1 MSKSVRELVDASRL
15 TGLQIVVL
23 AVCFFLNMIDG
34 MDVLAI
40 AFAAP
45 AISAEWS
52 ISPQSLGVVFSAAL
66 LGMTTGAIF
75 ISPYSDVIGRRN
87 IILLSLVLMSLGMIA
102 TATASSVTQ
111 LVILRFMAGLGI
123 GSMLASL
130 TSMVSEYAPDRLRNL
145 FILVLHAGYP
155 IGAIITGFV
164 AAEVLPAYGWRT
176 LFVIAGVASVAGIPL
191 VYVLL
196 PESFDFLTK
205 KQPKDALRRVNEVL
219 EKMALQPVETLPANE
234 ERERLSVSLR
244 TLFRDDFRKSTIELW
259 VAFFM
264 SFGTLYFLLSWVVKL
279 AIESGLPLEHAIYAG
294 VCLNLGGFAGGI
306 SLGAFS
312 NRFGLTRIISVF
324 AVLGGLFSVIYG
336 SADAGVALM
345 LSLVFLLMFFV
356 QGAFTGLYAVAARIY
371 PTEVRTTGVGWA
383 IGAGRIGAVFGPVVA
398 GLLLG
403 AGLSI
408 GWTFTVFALP
418 MIVAAFFVSKIRLR
432 TTPL

>member
-1 MSKSVRELVDASRL
+1 MSNNVRELVDASRL
-15 TGLQIVVL
+15 SGLQILVL

-87 IILLSLVLMSLGMIA
+87 IILLSLVLMSFGMIA
-102 TATASSVTQ
+102 TATAESVTQ
-111 LVILRFMAGLGI
+111 LVGLRFMAGLGI

-145 FILVLHAGYP
+145 FILILHAGYP

-176 LFVIAGVASVAGIPL
+176 LFVIAGVASLAGIPL
-191 VYVLL
+191 VFWLL

-205 KQPKDALRRVNEVL
+205 KQPRHALQRVNKVL
-219 EKMALQPVETLPANE
+219 RKMALQPVDSLPSSE
-234 ERERLSVSLR
+234 EQQHLSVSVR
-244 TLFRDDFRKSTIELW
+244 TLFRSEFRKSTMELW

-279 AIESGLPLEHAIYAG
+279 AIESGLALEHAIYAG

-312 NRFGLTRIISVF
+312 NRFGLTRIISAF
-324 AVLGGLFSVIYG
+324 AVLGGVFSVIYG

-345 LSLVFLLMFFV
+345 LTLVFLLMFFV

-383 IGAGRIGAVFGPVVA
+383 IGAGRIGAVCGPVVA

-403 AGLSI
+403 AGMSI
-408 GWTFTVFALP
+408 GATFAVFALP
-418 MIVAAFFVSKIRLR
+418 MIVAAIFVSRIRLR
-432 TTPL
+432 NPVS

>member
-1 MSKSVRELVDASRL
+1 
-15 TGLQIVVL
+15 
-23 AVCFFLNMIDG
+23 
-34 MDVLAI
+34 
-40 AFAAP
+40 
-45 AISAEWS
+45 
-52 ISPQSLGVVFSAAL
+52 
-66 LGMTTGAIF
+66 
-75 ISPYSDVIGRRN
+75 
-87 IILLSLVLMSLGMIA
+87 
-102 TATASSVTQ
+102 
-111 LVILRFMAGLGI
+111 
-123 GSMLASL
+123 
-130 TSMVSEYAPDRLRNL
+130 
-145 FILVLHAGYP
+145 
-155 IGAIITGFV
+155 
-164 AAEVLPAYGWRT
+164 
-176 LFVIAGVASVAGIPL
+176 
-191 VYVLL
+191 
-196 PESFDFLTK
+196 
-205 KQPKDALRRVNEVL
+205 
-219 EKMALQPVETLPANE
+219 MALQPVETLPANE
-234 ERERLSVSLR
+234 ERERLAVSLR

-432 TTPL
+432 TTPS